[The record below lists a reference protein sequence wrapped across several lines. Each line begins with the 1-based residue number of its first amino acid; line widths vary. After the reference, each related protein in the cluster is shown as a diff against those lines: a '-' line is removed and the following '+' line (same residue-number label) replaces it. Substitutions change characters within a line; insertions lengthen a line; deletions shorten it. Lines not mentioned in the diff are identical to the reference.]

1 MKHHSFQIVKL
12 ILPLKCP
19 KTTTSLMPTE
29 YQNALQNAIV
39 KFFPLKG
46 GGEVQ
51 GQKLWKYDFE
61 ITGDPKIPLRG
72 QTFCLCF

>member
-1 MKHHSFQIVKL
+1 
-12 ILPLKCP
+12 
-19 KTTTSLMPTE
+19 MPTE